1 MNFLSGVQ
9 FGNLKPKDTVPPL
22 PKAKL
27 SKRAHLWF
35 GIQIVVPFLER
46 RCATI
51 LNPRVKY
58 RGEGER
64 CQGGAS
70 LKIFLFCL
78 DLALWSR
85 SLNSAS
91 KVEIGGEDRGQR
103 IEQGWPATFSQRTS
117 LWSVQPFVG
126 QHDFRDRTVVEK
138 VQCDDGSPALRC
150 SAGPGID
157 QFFGWN
163 NLQVGADHG
172 TAVL

>member
-1 MNFLSGVQ
+1 MSSGCV
-9 FGNLKPKDTVPPL
+9 
-22 PKAKL
+22 
-27 SKRAHLWF
+27 RASQTRS
-35 GIQIVVPFLER
+35 GAAAMVSSSTMAAIVVPFLER

-51 LNPRVKY
+51 LNPQVKY

-85 SLNSAS
+85 SLNSVS

-103 IEQGWPATFSQRTS
+103 IEQGGPATFSQRTS
-117 LWSVQPFVG
+117 LWSEPFVG
-126 QHDFRDRTVVEK
+126 QHDFRHRTLVQK
-138 VQCDDGSPALRC
+138 VQRDNGFPALRC
-150 SAGPGID
+150 SDGPGID
-157 QFFGWN
+157 QFFGGN
-163 NLQVGADHG
+163 HLQVGADHG